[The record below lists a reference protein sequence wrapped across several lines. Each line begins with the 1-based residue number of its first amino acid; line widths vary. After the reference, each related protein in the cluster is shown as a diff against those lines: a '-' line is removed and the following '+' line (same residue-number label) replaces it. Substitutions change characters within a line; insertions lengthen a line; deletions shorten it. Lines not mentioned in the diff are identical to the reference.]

1 MAFDQLMRKTVL
13 TVAGNRAVSG
23 FVNKYGMKIGA
34 RRFVAGE
41 MLDESIEI
49 VKGLNKDGLVVTL
62 DHLGEFV
69 ANKQEALDATQ
80 EAINI
85 FPAIAAAGVDSNVSV
100 KMTQLGLNLDKEFCY
115 ENMDRIVGIATKYN
129 NFVRIDMEDSPVT
142 DVTIDIFKKL
152 FAKYG
157 KEHIGLVVQS
167 YLYRTEQDV
176 KDLGALGANLRI
188 VKGAYKE
195 PKEVAFQDKKSVD
208 DNYIRLVELHLKNGN
223 YTAIATHDHN
233 LINHTKQFVKQN
245 NIPNSQFEFQ
255 MLYGVRGSLQRELA
269 KEGYKVRVYT
279 PFGDDWYGYFTRRIA
294 ERPANALF
302 VLRAL
307 VKRD

>member
-1 MAFDQLMRKTVL
+1 MAFDQFMRKTVL

-49 VKGLNKDGLVVTL
+49 VKGLNKDDLVVTL

-100 KMTQLGLNLDKEFCY
+100 KMTQLGLNLDKEFCLG
-115 ENMDRIVGIATKYN
+115 NMDRIVAEAKKYN

-142 DVTIDIFKKL
+142 DVTIDIFKTL
-152 FAKYG
+152 LAKYG

-176 KDLGALGANLRI
+176 KDLGALGVNLRI

-195 PKEVAFQDKKSVD
+195 LKEVAFQDKKSVD

-223 YTAIATHDHN
+223 YTAVATH
-233 LINHTKQFVKQN
+233 
-245 NIPNSQFEFQ
+245 
-255 MLYGVRGSLQRELA
+255 
-269 KEGYKVRVYT
+269 
-279 PFGDDWYGYFTRRIA
+279 
-294 ERPANALF
+294 
-302 VLRAL
+302 
-307 VKRD
+307 